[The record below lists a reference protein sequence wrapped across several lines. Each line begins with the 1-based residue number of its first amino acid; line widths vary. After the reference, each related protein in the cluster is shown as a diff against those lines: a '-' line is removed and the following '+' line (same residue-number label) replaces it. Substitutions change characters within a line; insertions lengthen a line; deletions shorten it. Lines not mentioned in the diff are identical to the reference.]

1 APMPIPWYRG
11 GYAQTIRGADDADYH
26 PRMKSL
32 HIEAEACMS
41 DMMTRI
47 AVVAAVV
54 TGSATLASA
63 QDFDPS
69 GANRGYPQ
77 YAVPGGVH
85 YYGGQ
90 LQGSRPGPVTVAPLR
105 SVQAGLH
112 RNVTAV

>member
-1 APMPIPWYRG
+1 
-11 GYAQTIRGADDADYH
+11 
-26 PRMKSL
+26 
-32 HIEAEACMS
+32 MS

-77 YAVPGGVH
+77 FAAPGGVH

-90 LQGSRPGPVTVAPLR
+90 LQGSRPGPVTLAIQKAYLDTVRGGSERWSHWLEYASTEPAR
-105 SVQAGLH
+105 AE
-112 RNVTAV
+112 A

>member
-1 APMPIPWYRG
+1 
-11 GYAQTIRGADDADYH
+11 
-26 PRMKSL
+26 
-32 HIEAEACMS
+32 MS

-77 YAVPGGVH
+77 FAAPGGVN

-90 LQGSRPGPVTVAPLR
+90 LQGSRVGPATVAPLR
-105 SVQAGLH
+105 SVEAGLH
-112 RNVTAV
+112 RNVTAVRRHGPRRVAPAAAPVPGDVTPLE